1 MRGFQGLSKGQR
13 LSQNLPSLLSRLGK
27 KQLEEKE
34 RSAQA
39 MARLEC
45 GGSESPPR
53 PQECLA
59 SFRALPRKLR
69 CQADYVLN
77 LKGSQI
83 QDCIRGRTLKLDH
96 KYK

>member
-27 KQLEEKE
+27 NSMKRKNGP
-34 RSAQA
+34 RRV
-39 MARLEC
+39 ARLEC